1 MKKTDR
7 KSMVARAQME
17 FPFEKRFGGSL
28 SGGYIDRPKK
38 ATKLVADWWFNRMR
52 FDLGGETQLSIR
64 KA

>member
-1 MKKTDR
+1 
-7 KSMVARAQME
+7 MVARAQME
-17 FPFEKRFGGSL
+17 FPLEKRFGGSL